1 MELSVSSDYST
12 DERLKEYSI
21 MEGHYGDIVVRYYD
35 TLGNIKNGF
44 ICDYEWETVDATK
57 FCEFKWYISCLI

>member
-1 MELSVSSDYST
+1 MELSVSSDYSL
-12 DERLKEYSI
+12 DEKLKKNSI
-21 MEGHYGDIVVRYYD
+21 SEGHYGDIVVRHYD

-44 ICDYEWETVDATK
+44 ICDYEWDTVDATK